1 MGTVFLCPQF
11 ALRTEFISQGI
22 PMSFIRCPYCQ
33 STQVRQTDSGNAHA
47 NYFEQL
53 QRCISPTQM
62 AMFGMQL
69 AKKAG
74 LPPFAGAAV
83 GVVVGGVLVVVSQYA
98 FEKYYSNAEQY
109 LCLDCQ
115 QAFAWVP

>member
-1 MGTVFLCPQF
+1 
-11 ALRTEFISQGI
+11 
-22 PMSFIRCPYCQ
+22 MSFIQCPYCQ
-33 STQVRQTDSGNAHA
+33 SSHVRQTDSGNANF

-53 QRCISPTQM
+53 QRYISPTQM
-62 AMFGMQL
+62 AMFGMQV

-74 LPPFAGAAV
+74 VSPFIGAAV

-115 QAFAWVP
+115 QAFAWMP

>member
-1 MGTVFLCPQF
+1 
-11 ALRTEFISQGI
+11 
-22 PMSFIRCPYCQ
+22 MSFIRCPYCQ

-62 AMFGMQL
+62 AMFGMQVARKSGFSPL
-69 AKKAG
+69 
-74 LPPFAGAAV
+74 FGAAV

-98 FEKYYSNAEQY
+98 FEKYYSNVVQVDVETDKGTASYSFQ
-109 LCLDCQ
+109 
-115 QAFAWVP
+115 

>member
-1 MGTVFLCPQF
+1 
-11 ALRTEFISQGI
+11 
-22 PMSFIRCPYCQ
+22 MSFIRCPYCQ

-62 AMFGMQL
+62 AMFGMQVARKSGFSPL
-69 AKKAG
+69 
-74 LPPFAGAAV
+74 FGAAV
-83 GVVVGGVLVVVSQYA
+83 GVVVGGVLVVVSQYT

-109 LCLDCQ
+109 HVWIANKRLHGCRNRISNFTRLHL
-115 QAFAWVP
+115 

>member
-1 MGTVFLCPQF
+1 
-11 ALRTEFISQGI
+11 
-22 PMSFIRCPYCQ
+22 MSLIRCPYCQ

-69 AKKAG
+69 AKRQDSPPLQAQPLG
-74 LPPFAGAAV
+74 LWW
-83 GVVVGGVLVVVSQYA
+83 VVYWWWSVSTAY
-98 FEKYYSNAEQY
+98 EKYYSNAEQY

-115 QAFAWVP
+115 QPFAWVP